1 MLRIRTLSLNAPGLA
16 AAVVAFAAAPAL
28 AADYSYDQPAVLA
41 APVGFT
47 WTGPYLGAVVG
58 YGWNTFD
65 RTSGLGS
72 GRSVNAEGGKIGAY
86 GGYNFELGNNVVV
99 GGEADLLWDD
109 VKGSS
114 DAFGSVNQTW
124 ESTLRARAGY
134 SFGRV
139 LAYGTGGIAASG
151 ATVESG
157 AFSNSATHWGWTL
170 GAGAEAAVTDH
181 ITARIEYQYADFGSQ
196 LYRTG
201 IDTASDIDFNSGTVR
216 AGLGYKF

>member
-1 MLRIRTLSLNAPGLA
+1 MLRIRTLSLNAPLLGAAFLA
-16 AAVVAFAAAPAL
+16 LAVTPAL

-58 YGWNTFD
+58 YGWNTFN

-72 GRSVNAEGGKIGAY
+72 GRSVNAEGGKIGVY

-109 VKGSS
+109 VKGNS
-114 DAFGSVNQTW
+114 DAFGNVDQNW

-151 ATVESG
+151 VTVDSG

-201 IDTASDIDFNSGTVR
+201 VATASDVDFNAGTVR

>member
-1 MLRIRTLSLNAPGLA
+1 MLRIRTLSLATAAILA
-16 AAVVAFAAAPAL
+16 LSAAPAM

-47 WTGPYLGAVVG
+47 WTGPYVGAVVG
-58 YGWNTFD
+58 YGWNTFE
-65 RTSGLGS
+65 RTSGFGN
-72 GRSVNAEGGKIGAY
+72 GRSLNAEGGKIGLY
-86 GGYNFELGNNVVV
+86 GGYNVELGNNIVV
-99 GGEADLLWDD
+99 GGEADLLWDN
-109 VKGSS
+109 VKGNSS
-114 DAFGSVNQTW
+114 DFGNVNQNW
-124 ESTLRARAGY
+124 ESTLRGRAGY

-139 LAYGTGGIAASG
+139 LAYGTGGVAASG
-151 ATVESG
+151 VRVDTG

-201 IDTASDIDFNSGTVR
+201 FDTASDIDFNSGTVR